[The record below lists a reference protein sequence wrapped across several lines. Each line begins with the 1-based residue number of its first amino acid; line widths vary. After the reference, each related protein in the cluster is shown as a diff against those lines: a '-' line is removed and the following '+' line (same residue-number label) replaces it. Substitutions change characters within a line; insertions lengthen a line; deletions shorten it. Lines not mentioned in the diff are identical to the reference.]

1 MIESYKNRGEFA
13 DKMLNKYFLKS
24 PNSIV
29 SDIGAGFGHMKSSI
43 IALGGN
49 WQPFDYVKKMD
60 ETIIWDL
67 NNRAPKIAE
76 NAGVVVFLEV
86 LEHLANPLLA
96 LENISKHIEKGGYLI
111 MTTPNPQCSKNSLNL
126 ILKGQMYAFQ
136 TKHLKEHHVFTPW
149 EHIVQFFIENCGF
162 EILEY
167 AIVDTSYHNWKTNS
181 IKDFLK
187 KKIESL
193 IEWKNPKAKGLSYG
207 IVAKKIK

>member
-1 MIESYKNRGEFA
+1 LIESYKNRGEFA
-13 DKMLNKYFLKS
+13 DKMLYKYFSIS

-29 SDIGAGFGHMKSSI
+29 SDIGVGFGHMKNSI
-43 IALGGN
+43 TSLGGI
-49 WQPFDYVKKMD
+49 WQPFDYVKKID
-60 ETIIWDL
+60 ETILWDL
-67 NNRAPKIAE
+67 NENAPK
-76 NAGVVVFLEV
+76 NAKKAGTVVFLEV

-96 LENISKHIEKGGYLI
+96 LENISDHTENGGYLI

-126 ILKGQMYAFQ
+126 ILKGQMYVFQ

-149 EHIVQFFIENCGF
+149 EHIVQFFLENCGF

-167 AIVDTSYHNWKTNS
+167 AIIDTSYHNRRTTSLKGF
-181 IKDFLK
+181 IKR
-187 KKIESL
+187 KIESL